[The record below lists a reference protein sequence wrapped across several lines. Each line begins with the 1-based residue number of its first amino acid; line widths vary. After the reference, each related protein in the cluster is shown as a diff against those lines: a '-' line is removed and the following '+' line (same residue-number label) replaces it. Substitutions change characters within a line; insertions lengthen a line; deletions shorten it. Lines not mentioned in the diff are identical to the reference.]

1 MPVIKGIAHVE
12 LSVTDLER
20 SVAWYQSLLDASEIF
35 RAGNDE
41 YEIDAVALQEPVS
54 RMIIAFT
61 QHRKMAPGLFSP
73 RRAGLDHLALSVA
86 NPAELADWLRHMD
99 TLGVTHGGIEERD
112 IFQAIVAL
120 DPDGIPV
127 EFICRK

>member
-12 LSVTDLER
+12 LSVTDLDK
-20 SVAWYQSLLDASEIF
+20 SVAWYQALLSANEIF

-41 YEIDAVALQEPVS
+41 FAIDAVALQEPVS

-61 QHRKMAPGLFSP
+61 QHRTMEPGLFSP

-86 NPAELADWLRHMD
+86 NPSDLAEWLTHMD
-99 TLGVTHGGIEERD
+99 ALGVEHGGIEKRD
-112 IFQAIVAL
+112 FFEAIVAT